1 MHVQKG
7 ARLADAE
14 NKPTV
19 TTGKREAGRG
29 KRGAGD
35 EEAQTTARK
44 LGEQPRQTV
53 Q

>member
-19 TTGKREAGRG
+19 TTGKREAGRENEG
-29 KRGAGD
+29 QGMKRHRLLHGN
-35 EEAQTTARK
+35 
-44 LGEQPRQTV
+44 
-53 Q
+53 